1 MNYFEYMAE
10 YISSGGGRDTIDFD
24 AHGVNIANLVLS
36 GGGTVSEESPEVA
49 QRLFTEIVEKKP
61 KYALMSAS
69 GTQFRCTIATQA
81 GPMLGMFLVAAMGRT
96 MLTAK
101 IIVMPIMGASIGDY
115 AGITV
120 IAEVM

>member
-36 GGGTVSEESPEVA
+36 GGGTLSEEGPEA
-49 QRLFTEIVEKKP
+49 QGLFTEIVEKQP
-61 KYALMSAS
+61 KYALRSAN
-69 GTQFRCTIATQA
+69 GNQFRCTIATQA

-96 MLTAK
+96 MMTAK

-115 AGITV
+115 TGITV